1 MAALLQVTRDYEK
14 NVYML
19 TGHGEHDMTDS
30 DRNKGYTTFHNVLEQ
45 EFYHV
50 KPLSLFGHDE
60 IPKDAAT
67 IIIAGPR
74 RDMLPEEALKLDRY
88 LRAGGSLLVAYRS
101 PAALQWRAPADG
113 KVRATTPT
121 CGDAD
126 NLFLKQKRIAIG
138 WAACGDLGKLP
149 ADRDA
154 FKTLVAETFP
164 DYKPGAIPT
173 SGGQ

>member
-1 MAALLQVTRDYEK
+1 MVVECGTRRKSFSNVREEILMAALLQVTRDYEK

-88 LRAGGSLLVAYRS
+88 LRAGGSLLVMVDPGDS
-101 PAALQWRAPADG
+101 PSMTAL
-113 KVRATTPT
+113 
-121 CGDAD
+121 
-126 NLFLKQKRIAIG
+126 LSSQKLCSWSANSSR
-138 WAACGDLGKLP
+138 
-149 ADRDA
+149 
-154 FKTLVAETFP
+154 
-164 DYKPGAIPT
+164 
-173 SGGQ
+173 